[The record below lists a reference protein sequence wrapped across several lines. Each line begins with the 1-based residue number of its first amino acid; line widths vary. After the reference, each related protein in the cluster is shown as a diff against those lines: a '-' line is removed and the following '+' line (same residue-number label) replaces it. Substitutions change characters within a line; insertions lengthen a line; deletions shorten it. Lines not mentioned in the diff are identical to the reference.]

1 MNKPSGYFV
10 NVFTGVVLT
19 GVCLIVALL
28 VARVYTFECRRF
40 EPPTNQGKCELISQ
54 WMLGK
59 ESQSFSIESLEG
71 ATVEE
76 IDGENGKVY
85 RVLILTTEGI
95 FPLSQSYSSG
105 QKPKQDLVQE
115 ISTFVHTRTQETL
128 LIKQDDRW
136 LFYIVGGVFGC
147 VGVFWIFFVSP
158 RLLR

>member
-1 MNKPSGYFV
+1 
-10 NVFTGVVLT
+10 
-19 GVCLIVALL
+19 
-28 VARVYTFECRRF
+28 
-40 EPPTNQGKCELISQ
+40 
-54 WMLGK
+54 MLGK